1 VFFADWPK
9 PATKPANE
17 RLTEYLASRSA
28 AKTGRRRFLQ
38 ALGGTAAAEFLV
50 SSRVARAHATRS
62 PQAQAP
68 TMKVHQDQSPGNVPW
83 PKSIGSPVLDSLRPV
98 IEHSRDVRT
107 NLPKLIEVASWMA
120 YEDLPVPQY
129 SIPFA
134 ADSGSPAEAI
144 DFTMVAVTIDFAF
157 TDFQTHQKFQVDY
170 AGAHYSDSDAL
181 FACMKRALD
190 EGTPILDAGYLATIT
205 RAQLAHAFRGNIEL
219 PLLDERVEMLH
230 QAGQILQSKYGG
242 RYHNF
247 VNDCSPRC
255 YDKGNGIVERLAAEI
270 PRFHDSSPYDGHEI
284 KLNKLAQLGVWI
296 MYCNFR
302 KSGAFQLDDTEKLSA
317 FADYIVPAA
326 LRVMKILEYSPALD
340 HAISTYQMISRDST
354 QEVEI
359 RAHTL
364 YATALLREEI
374 NKIRPPDMQIII
386 PQIDARLWLPFHTT
400 FWPHHLTRTIMY

>member
-1 VFFADWPK
+1 MTLHK
-9 PATKPANE
+9 PP
-17 RLTEYLASRSA
+17 SA
-28 AKTGRRRFLQ
+28 ASNLRW
-38 ALGGTAAAEFLV
+38 
-50 SSRVARAHATRS
+50 
-62 PQAQAP
+62 PQP
-68 TMKVHQDQSPGNVPW
+68 
-83 PKSIGSPVLDSLRPV
+83 IGSPVLDSLRPV
-98 IEHSRDVRT
+98 IEHSRDVKT
-107 NLPKLIEVASWMA
+107 NLPKLIEVAQWMA
-120 YEDLPVPQY
+120 YEELPVPQY

-134 ADSGSPAEAI
+134 ADSGNASQAI
-144 DFTMVAVTIDFAF
+144 DFTLVAITIDFAF
-157 TDFQTHQKFQVDY
+157 TDFQNHTKFQVDY

-190 EGTPILDAGYLATIT
+190 EGTPILDGAYLATIT

-230 QAGQILQSKYGG
+230 QAGQILQAKYGG

-247 VNDCSPRC
+247 INDCSPRC
-255 YDKGNGIVERLAAEI
+255 YDRGNGIVERLTAEI

-284 KLNKLAQLGVWI
+284 KIDKLAQLGVWI

-302 KSGAFQLDDTEKLSA
+302 KSGAFQLDDTEKLTA

-326 LRVMKILEYSPALD
+326 LRVMNILEYSPALD
-340 HAISTYQMISRDST
+340 HTIKTYQLIPRDST

-374 NKIRPPDMQIII
+374 NKIRPPDMQTII
-386 PQIDARLWLPFHTT
+386 PQIDARLWLPYHTT

>member
-1 VFFADWPK
+1 VPRAAESRP
-9 PATKPANE
+9 TIE
-17 RLTEYLASRSA
+17 RFTENPVNRSVL
-28 AKTGRRRFLQ
+28 GSNRRRFLQ
-38 ALGGTAAAEFLV
+38 TLAGTLAAANLIPW
-50 SSRVARAHATRS
+50 RATRAGDS
-62 PQAQAP
+62 AKLQSRTPALRKEPSTVP
-68 TMKVHQDQSPGNVPW
+68 TVRW
-83 PKSIGSPVLDSLRPV
+83 PKPIGSPVLDSLRPV
-98 IEHSRDVRT
+98 IEHSRDVKT
-107 NLPKLIEVASWMA
+107 NIPKLIEVAQWMA
-120 YEDLPVPQY
+120 YEELPVPQY

-134 ADSGSPAEAI
+134 PNSGSPSEAI

-157 TDFQTHQKFQVDY
+157 TDFQNHTKFQVDY

-190 EGTPILDAGYLATIT
+190 EGTPILDGAYLATIT
-205 RAQLAHAFRGNIEL
+205 RAQLAHAFRANIEL
-219 PLLDERVEMLH
+219 PMLDERVEMLH
-230 QAGQILQSKYGG
+230 QAGKILQAKYGG

-255 YDKGNGIVERLAAEI
+255 YDKGNGIVERLTAEI
-270 PRFHDSSPYDGHEI
+270 PRFHDSSPYDGQEI
-284 KLNKLAQLGVWI
+284 KIDKLAQLGVWI

-302 KSGAFQLDDTEKLSA
+302 KSGAFQLDDTEKLTA

-326 LRVMKILEYSPALD
+326 LRVMNIFEYSPALD
-340 HAISTYQMISRDST
+340 HAINTYQMIPRDST

-386 PQIDARLWLPFHTT
+386 PQIDARLWLPYHTT